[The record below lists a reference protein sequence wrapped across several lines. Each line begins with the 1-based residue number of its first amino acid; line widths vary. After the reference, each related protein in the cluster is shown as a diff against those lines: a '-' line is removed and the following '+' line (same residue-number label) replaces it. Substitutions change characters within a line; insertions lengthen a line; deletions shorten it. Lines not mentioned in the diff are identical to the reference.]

1 MSITV
6 IFLLGLVIALL
17 GVVPP
22 GLLNMTAA
30 KISLKDGHGRGIA
43 FSIGVCWVVF
53 MQTYIAAMFARY
65 LNNHRDVVEILQRV
79 AFVIFILI
87 TIYFLL
93 LANARSKPNIDNDDI
108 DIKSPYSRFF
118 QGMFMS
124 AINVFPIPY
133 QAYMT
138 ITIATFGW
146 FDFEKTSMLTYCS
159 GAATGTFVMLYIY
172 IFFFDKIKDKRFTS
186 QKNMNY
192 SIGIIT
198 GIVTVFTLINILKDL

>member
-1 MSITV
+1 MNITV
-6 IFLLGLVIALL
+6 IFFLGLIIALV
-17 GVVPP
+17 GVIPP

-30 KISLKDGHGRGIA
+30 KVSLKEGYNRGIA
-43 FSIGVCWVVF
+43 FSVGVCFIVF
-53 MQTYIAAMFARY
+53 LQTYIAAMFARY

-87 TIYFLL
+87 TIYYLL
-93 LANARSKPNIDNDDI
+93 LAKTSPKPDIEAHTRS
-108 DIKSPYSRFF
+108 SHSRFF
-118 QGMFMS
+118 QGMFLS

-146 FDFEKTSMLTYCS
+146 FNFEKISIISYVS
-159 GAATGTFVMLYIY
+159 GATTGTFVMLYFY
-172 IFFFDKIKDKRFTS
+172 IFFFDKIKNKAFTS

-192 SIGIIT
+192 IIGAIT
-198 GIVTVFTLINILKDL
+198 GIVAGVTLINILMDL